1 MEQNQIEQGIRL
13 KKLIKALSLKQ
24 TTFAKGLGTTQ
35 PNISR
40 MVSGENKISA
50 EVLNRM
56 IQKYKNVNLHWLLT
70 GDGEM
75 FIDAP
80 QGKNPEVNEPLEH
93 YMVKGKGRLEE
104 LEERVE
110 RLEEAMKRLTG
121 ANNAQSTSSSILV
134 KKPPNPPND

>member
-13 KKLIKALSLKQ
+13 KKLIKALNFKQ
-24 TTFAKGLGTTQ
+24 TTFAQSLGTTQ

-56 IQKYKNVNLHWLLT
+56 SLTHKTVNLHWLLT

-75 FIDAP
+75 FLDTTHEKNSPANEAP
-80 QGKNPEVNEPLEH
+80 ERNIF
-93 YMVKGKGRLEE
+93 KGKGRLEE

-110 RLEEAMKRLTG
+110 RLEEAVRRLTG
-121 ANNAQSTSSSILV
+121 DVDGNSTSP
-134 KKPPNPPND
+134 K

>member
-13 KKLIKALSLKQ
+13 KKLIKALNLKQ
-24 TTFAKGLGTTQ
+24 TTFAISLGMTQ

-50 EVLNRM
+50 EALNRI
-56 IQKYKNVNLHWLLT
+56 IQTYKRTNLHWLLT

-75 FIDAP
+75 FIDVP
-80 QGKNPEVNEPLEH
+80 IGKSPEINEPIERN
-93 YMVKGKGRLEE
+93 MVKGKGRLEE

-110 RLEEAMKRLTG
+110 RLEEAMRRLMG
-121 ANNAQSTSSSILV
+121 DDI
-134 KKPPNPPND
+134 